1 MNSNYKRNQS
11 DILRPFSIP
20 QGTEETLKSSSEKSH
35 SFARDNRVSQ
45 SYEDI
50 SDDVLR
56 EFDDDEV
63 FAPNEPFSRNFNSPG
78 IELIEESGPTFGSF
92 SGEREDVIL
101 PERKKAETKIVSAT
115 PKVEKDT
122 ELHRTKNSQ
131 YNEKKLS
138 RVFIDVKDY
147 NNSSPL
153 TVCALAFN
161 KDLPDDGYKKVKKH
175 FKNFYNE
182 YNTIHRKKEPE
193 RYEEFL
199 KRFFAFIFGKLATP
213 DAKGR
218 AVADITLVSA
228 YGNYEN
234 KALKEIVENLSIK
247 ADRLYG
253 VTGKNKNYLV
263 VSKRYKES
271 KQFKK
276 YKKTKVMLDNGD
288 FVVKK
293 IKVKD
298 SLKTI
303 FTKNFRNVRFG
314 IYTETERVSY
324 IAWANNLL
332 NLAFNR
338 YMKSSYMA
346 AENISPNRQTQA
358 LINAISDY
366 VDFSSDSF
374 VNLGNKY
381 R

>member
-1 MNSNYKRNQS
+1 
-11 DILRPFSIP
+11 
-20 QGTEETLKSSSEKSH
+20 
-35 SFARDNRVSQ
+35 
-45 SYEDI
+45 
-50 SDDVLR
+50 
-56 EFDDDEV
+56 
-63 FAPNEPFSRNFNSPG
+63 
-78 IELIEESGPTFGSF
+78 
-92 SGEREDVIL
+92 
-101 PERKKAETKIVSAT
+101 
-115 PKVEKDT
+115 
-122 ELHRTKNSQ
+122 
-131 YNEKKLS
+131 
-138 RVFIDVKDY
+138 
-147 NNSSPL
+147 
-153 TVCALAFN
+153 VCALAFN

-234 KALKEIVENLSIK
+234 KALKEIVENLSVK

-324 IAWANNLL
+324 IAWANSLL